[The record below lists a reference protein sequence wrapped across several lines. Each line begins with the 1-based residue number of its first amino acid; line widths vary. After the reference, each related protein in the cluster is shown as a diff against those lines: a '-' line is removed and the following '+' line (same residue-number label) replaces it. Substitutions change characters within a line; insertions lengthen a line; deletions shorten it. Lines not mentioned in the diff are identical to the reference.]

1 MIRNIPENPLK
12 VLLKQ
17 KMSKEN
23 IKEYMDKI
31 YISFGINKSYKPADL
46 DNWYDVKLTTTQK
59 DGKVISAY
67 VFNIIKEKEPHV

>member
-46 DNWYDVKLTTTQK
+46 DNWYDVKLTTT
-59 DGKVISAY
+59 
-67 VFNIIKEKEPHV
+67 